1 MLKLKNIKKDYLT
14 LEEPVHALN
23 GISINFR
30 KSEFVS
36 ILGPSGCGKTT
47 LLNIIGGL
55 DRYSSGDLI
64 INGKSTKEFTDREWD
79 SYRNH
84 SVGFV
89 FQSYNLI
96 PHLSVIENVE
106 LALTLSG
113 VSKEG
118 RRTKAKEALV
128 KVGLGD
134 KLRAKP
140 NQLSGGQMQRVAIA
154 RALVNNPDILLADE
168 PTGALDTKT
177 SVQILDLLK
186 ELAEDRLVI
195 MVTHNPELAENY
207 STRIISLVDGEIV
220 NDTNPYEGVEEKP
233 DNKKLKKTSM
243 SFFTALSLSLKNL
256 LTKKA
261 RTLLVAFAGSIG
273 IIGIATILA
282 ISSGFK
288 QYISNVEE
296 ETLSN
301 YPITIQEQ
309 FFNTDTILEA
319 MLNKVES
326 DKVEIEEDKLYS
338 NDIFTKMFQSI
349 TEGIHVNDLKS
360 FNDYLIE
367 NEEEFGKYIS
377 NIKRTYNLTMDI
389 YSSDTSGELLRVFP
403 SDVFTKAL
411 SKFPSTEG
419 EANPMESLQSLPV
432 WSEMIDNTDLLHS
445 QYNLLKGKWPTN
457 YDEIVIV
464 VDGNNS
470 IPDYVLYTLGL
481 KDPVYLEKL
490 IEAALKGETYEV
502 PNTPISFD
510 DILKTT
516 YKVVLKP
523 DYYVS
528 DGLGGYKN
536 ISSDSAEVKKLV
548 DNGIELKVV
557 GIIQPNPDSAAKSIN
572 GSIAYTSALVRELIS
587 VNNKKEIVVKQM
599 ENPDIDVFSGKQ
611 MIKNL
616 DEIIALAEM
625 MGQKETTVQ
634 GIEAM
639 RGFGMTDD
647 QILSQLLKAFNLPQV
662 TYTDNLNKLSVCD
675 YSKPSGINLYSVDFA
690 SKDEIVRII
699 NEYNEAN
706 VTEEDN
712 SKEIQYSDYLGILLS
727 SISDVIDAIS
737 YVLFA
742 FVAIS
747 LVVSSIMIGIIT
759 YISVLERI
767 KEIGILRSVGAS
779 KTDIS
784 RVFNAETF
792 IIGLTSGVLGIA
804 ITLLLIIPINLI
816 IEALADIKDVAA
828 LPTSGAIIL
837 IIISILLSLIAG
849 LIPSR
854 IASKK
859 DPVEALRSE

>member
-1 MLKLKNIKKDYLT
+1 
-14 LEEPVHALN
+14 
-23 GISINFR
+23 
-30 KSEFVS
+30 
-36 ILGPSGCGKTT
+36 
-47 LLNIIGGL
+47 
-55 DRYSSGDLI
+55 
-64 INGKSTKEFTDREWD
+64 
-79 SYRNH
+79 
-84 SVGFV
+84 
-89 FQSYNLI
+89 
-96 PHLSVIENVE
+96 
-106 LALTLSG
+106 
-113 VSKEG
+113 
-118 RRTKAKEALV
+118 
-128 KVGLGD
+128 
-134 KLRAKP
+134 
-140 NQLSGGQMQRVAIA
+140 
-154 RALVNNPDILLADE
+154 
-168 PTGALDTKT
+168 
-177 SVQILDLLK
+177 
-186 ELAEDRLVI
+186 
-195 MVTHNPELAENY
+195 
-207 STRIISLVDGEIV
+207 
-220 NDTNPYEGVEEKP
+220 
-233 DNKKLKKTSM
+233 
-243 SFFTALSLSLKNL
+243 
-256 LTKKA
+256 
-261 RTLLVAFAGSIG
+261 
-273 IIGIATILA
+273 
-282 ISSGFK
+282 
-288 QYISNVEE
+288 
-296 ETLSN
+296 
-301 YPITIQEQ
+301 
-309 FFNTDTILEA
+309 
-319 MLNKVES
+319 
-326 DKVEIEEDKLYS
+326 
-338 NDIFTKMFQSI
+338 
-349 TEGIHVNDLKS
+349 
-360 FNDYLIE
+360 
-367 NEEEFGKYIS
+367 
-377 NIKRTYNLTMDI
+377 
-389 YSSDTSGELLRVFP
+389 
-403 SDVFTKAL
+403 
-411 SKFPSTEG
+411 
-419 EANPMESLQSLPV
+419 
-432 WSEMIDNTDLLHS
+432 MIDNTDLLHS

>member
-1 MLKLKNIKKDYLT
+1 
-14 LEEPVHALN
+14 
-23 GISINFR
+23 
-30 KSEFVS
+30 
-36 ILGPSGCGKTT
+36 
-47 LLNIIGGL
+47 
-55 DRYSSGDLI
+55 
-64 INGKSTKEFTDREWD
+64 
-79 SYRNH
+79 
-84 SVGFV
+84 
-89 FQSYNLI
+89 
-96 PHLSVIENVE
+96 
-106 LALTLSG
+106 
-113 VSKEG
+113 
-118 RRTKAKEALV
+118 
-128 KVGLGD
+128 
-134 KLRAKP
+134 
-140 NQLSGGQMQRVAIA
+140 
-154 RALVNNPDILLADE
+154 
-168 PTGALDTKT
+168 
-177 SVQILDLLK
+177 
-186 ELAEDRLVI
+186 
-195 MVTHNPELAENY
+195 
-207 STRIISLVDGEIV
+207 
-220 NDTNPYEGVEEKP
+220 
-233 DNKKLKKTSM
+233 
-243 SFFTALSLSLKNL
+243 
-256 LTKKA
+256 
-261 RTLLVAFAGSIG
+261 
-273 IIGIATILA
+273 
-282 ISSGFK
+282 
-288 QYISNVEE
+288 
-296 ETLSN
+296 
-301 YPITIQEQ
+301 
-309 FFNTDTILEA
+309 
-319 MLNKVES
+319 
-326 DKVEIEEDKLYS
+326 
-338 NDIFTKMFQSI
+338 
-349 TEGIHVNDLKS
+349 
-360 FNDYLIE
+360 
-367 NEEEFGKYIS
+367 
-377 NIKRTYNLTMDI
+377 
-389 YSSDTSGELLRVFP
+389 
-403 SDVFTKAL
+403 
-411 SKFPSTEG
+411 
-419 EANPMESLQSLPV
+419 
-432 WSEMIDNTDLLHS
+432 
-445 QYNLLKGKWPTN
+445 
-457 YDEIVIV
+457 
-464 VDGNNS
+464 
-470 IPDYVLYTLGL
+470 
-481 KDPVYLEKL
+481 
-490 IEAALKGETYEV
+490 
-502 PNTPISFD
+502 
-510 DILKTT
+510 
-516 YKVVLKP
+516 
-523 DYYVS
+523 
-528 DGLGGYKN
+528 
-536 ISSDSAEVKKLV
+536 
-548 DNGIELKVV
+548 
-557 GIIQPNPDSAAKSIN
+557 
-572 GSIAYTSALVRELIS
+572 
-587 VNNKKEIVVKQM
+587 M

>member
-1 MLKLKNIKKDYLT
+1 MLKLKNIKKDYMT

-55 DRYSSGDLI
+55 DRYTSGDLI

-84 SVGFV
+84 SIGFV

-96 PHLSVIENVE
+96 PHLTIIENVE

-118 RRTKAKEALV
+118 RRAKAKEALV

-134 KLRAKP
+134 KLRARP

-186 ELAEDRLVI
+186 EVAQDRLVI

-207 STRIISLVDGEIV
+207 STRIVSLVDGEIV
-220 NDTNPYEGVEEKP
+220 NDTNPYEDVEEEP

-326 DKVEIEEDKLYS
+326 EEIEIDEDKLYS

-349 TEGIHVNDLKS
+349 TEGIHVNDLQS
-360 FNDYLIE
+360 FNNYLIE
-367 NEEEFGKYIS
+367 NEEEFNKYIS
-377 NIKRTYNLTMDI
+377 NIKKTYSLSMDI
-389 YSSDTSGELLRVFP
+389 YKSDSSSELLKVYP
-403 SDVFTKAL
+403 SEAFTKAL
-411 SKFPSTEG
+411 SKFPATEG
-419 EANPMESLQSLPV
+419 EENPMESLQSLPV
-432 WSEMIDNTDLLHS
+432 WSEMIDNTELLHS

-457 YDEIVIV
+457 YNELVIV
-464 VDGNNS
+464 VDKNNS

-481 KDPVYLEKL
+481 KDQAHLEKL
-490 IEAALKGETYEV
+490 IESALKGESYNA
-502 PNTPISFD
+502 PNEPIAFD
-510 DILKTT
+510 DILNTT
-516 YKVVLKP
+516 FKVVLNP
-523 DYYVS
+523 DYYVANQT
-528 DGLGGYKN
+528 GGYDN
-536 ISSDSAEVKKLV
+536 ISSNETEVKKLV
-548 DNGIELKVV
+548 DNGIELEIV
-557 GIIQPNPDSAAKSIN
+557 GIIQANPDSAARSIN
-572 GSIAYTSALVRELIS
+572 GSIAYTSSLIKELIKI
-587 VNNKKEIVVKQM
+587 NNEKEIVKKQI
-599 ENPDIDVFSGKQ
+599 ENPKIDVFSGKE
-611 MIKNL
+611 MITSL
-616 DEIIALAEM
+616 DEVIAFVEPL
-625 MGQKETTVQ
+625 GQKEATVA
-634 GIEAM
+634 GIEQM
-639 RGFGMTDD
+639 RSFGLTDD
-647 QILSQLLKAFNLPQV
+647 QILSQLLKAFGLPQV
-662 TYTDNLNKLSVCD
+662 TYSDNLSKLSVCD
-675 YSKPSGINLYSVDFA
+675 YSKPNGINLYSVDFA
-690 SKDEIVRII
+690 SKDEIIRII
-699 NEYNEAN
+699 SEYNAAN

-784 RVFNAETF
+784 RVFNAETV

-804 ITLLLIIPINLI
+804 ITLVLIIPINLI
-816 IEALADIKDVAA
+816 IEALADIKNVAS
-828 LPTSGAIIL
+828 LPTAGAIIL
-837 IIISILLSLIAG
+837 IIISVALSLIAG

-854 IASKK
+854 IAAKK

>member
-1 MLKLKNIKKDYLT
+1 MLKLKNIKKDYFT
-14 LEEPVHALN
+14 LDEPVHALN
-23 GISINFR
+23 GVTLNFR
-30 KSEFVS
+30 KNEFVS

-64 INGKSTKEFTDREWD
+64 INGKSTKEFSDREWD

-84 SVGFV
+84 SIGFV
-89 FQSYNLI
+89 FQGYNLI
-96 PHLSVIENVE
+96 PHLTVIENVE

-118 RRTKAKEALV
+118 RRAKAKEALV

-134 KLRAKP
+134 KLKAKP

-186 ELAEDRLVI
+186 EVAEDKLVI
-195 MVTHNPELAENY
+195 MVTHNPELAEKY
-207 STRIISLVDGEIV
+207 STRIISLVDGAIV
-220 NDTNPYEGVEEKP
+220 NDSNPYEDIPETP

-273 IIGIATILA
+273 IIGIATILS

-309 FFNTDTILEA
+309 FFNTNTILES

-326 DKVEIEEDKLYS
+326 QDKEVDEDKLYS

-349 TEGIHVNDLKS
+349 TDGIHTNDLKA

-377 NIKRTYNLTMDI
+377 NIKRTYNLSMDI
-389 YSSDTSGELLRVFP
+389 YKSDTSNDLLKVLPSEVF
-403 SDVFTKAL
+403 SNAL

-419 EANPMESLQSLPV
+419 EENPMENLQSLPV
-432 WSEMIDNTDLLHS
+432 WSEMIDNTELLHS
-445 QYNLLKGKWPTN
+445 QYDLVQGKWPTAYN
-457 YDEIVIV
+457 ELVLV
-464 VDGNNS
+464 VDHNNS

-481 KDPVYLEKL
+481 KDQMYLEKL
-490 IEAALKGETYEV
+490 IEGALNGESVEI
-502 PNTPISFD
+502 PNTPIPFD
-510 DILKTT
+510 DVLKTT
-516 YKVVLKP
+516 FKVVLSP
-523 DYYVS
+523 DYYV
-528 DGLGGYKN
+528 DNGLGGYKN
-536 ISSDSAEVKKLV
+536 ISSDDTEVKKLV
-548 DNGIELKVV
+548 DNGIELKIV
-557 GIIQPNPDSAAKSIN
+557 GIIRANPDSAARSIN
-572 GSIAYTSALVRELIS
+572 GSIAYTSSLVKELIS
-587 VNNKKEIVVKQM
+587 INNEKEIVKKQIA
-599 ENPDIDVFSGKQ
+599 NPKVDVFTGKE
-611 MIKNL
+611 MITSL
-616 DEIIALAEM
+616 DEIIVFAELA
-625 MGQKETTVQ
+625 GQKEMVLNS
-634 GIEAM
+634 IETA
-639 RGFGMTDD
+639 RKFGLSDD
-647 QILSQLLKAFNLPQV
+647 EILSQMLKLFGLPQV
-662 TYTDNLNKLSVCD
+662 TYSDNLNKLSVCD

-690 SKDEIVRII
+690 SKDEIIRII
-699 NEYNEAN
+699 SEYNEK
-706 VTEEDN
+706 VISEDN
-712 SKEIQYSDYLGILLS
+712 KDKEIQYSDYLGILLS

-784 RVFNAETF
+784 RVFNAETV
-792 IIGLTSGVLGIA
+792 IIGFTSGVLGIG

-816 IEALADIKDVAA
+816 IEALADIKNVAA
-828 LPTSGAIIL
+828 LPTIGGIIL
-837 IIISILLSLIAG
+837 VIISVLLSLIAG
-849 LIPSR
+849 LIPSH